1 MLLMVAGLAL
11 VMLEVFVP
19 SGGML
24 GLLSAMALT
33 GSIVMAFY
41 NRGAEVGLLFLLVA
55 AIGAPVVLVGAFRWW
70 PYTPMGRRI
79 LLQIPTQDEVMPDTP
94 LRRTLREMVG
104 KVGVAKTLMLPSGAV
119 DIDGTTVDALS
130 EGMPIDA
137 GQKVLVVEVRGNVV
151 LVRPYDGPIPSKGQQ
166 QPDDVLSQ
174 PIESLG
180 LDPLDPLA

>member
-1 MLLMVAGLAL
+1 MLLMATGLAL
-11 VMLEVFVP
+11 VILEVFVP

-33 GSIVMAFY
+33 GSIVLAFY
-41 NRGAEVGLLFLLVA
+41 NRGVEVGLVFLLIA
-55 AIGAPVVLVGAFRWW
+55 AIGAPAVLIGAFRWW

-79 LLQIPTQDEVMPDTP
+79 LLQIPTQEEVMPDTP
-94 LRRTLREMVG
+94 RRRALRQMVG

-119 DIDGTTVDALS
+119 VIEGTTVDALS
-130 EGMPIDA
+130 EGMPIEA

-151 LVRPYDGPIPSKGQQ
+151 LVRPYEGQVPSKAQ